1 MGYLAAITLSLYF
14 SLTTL
19 GGNIPSGLLQSN
31 GLSLCPSA
39 SLVNS
44 TTINLN
50 GNDIQSI
57 TFECPDDSLSAS
69 ATVPTLAT
77 KSFIAAPDSISGL
90 LRRAVSECTQST
102 PVCQCGQLVT
112 CACTNLTPSLPVGN
126 DCSVLIDSLKV
137 IPEAVGP
144 TFTVHTKSFQLLT
157 FQSCAIE
164 WINLSAGSSHEYCWD
179 ELAAFSGFADSNCLE
194 SGISTGANCT
204 STNDR
209 FSILMFSVNP

>member
-1 MGYLAAITLSLYF
+1 MRHLAAITLSLYF

-19 GGNIPSGLLQSN
+19 GANIPKGFLQSN

-39 SLVNS
+39 SLVKS

-50 GNDIQSI
+50 GNDIQSV
-57 TFECPDDSLSAS
+57 TFECPDGSLSAS

-77 KSFIAAPDSISGL
+77 KAFIAAPDSIPGL
-90 LRRAVSECTQST
+90 LRRSASECTQST
-102 PVCQCGQLVT
+102 PVCQCGQ
-112 CACTNLTPSLPVGN
+112 PVGN
-126 DCSVLIDSLKV
+126 DCSILIDSLKV

-204 STNDR
+204 SANDR
-209 FSILMFSVNP
+209 FSILMFSINP

>member
-19 GGNIPSGLLQSN
+19 GANIPSGLLQSN

-39 SLVNS
+39 SLIKS

-57 TFECPDDSLSAS
+57 TFECPDGSLSTRATEPTFAS
-69 ATVPTLAT
+69 
-77 KSFIAAPDSISGL
+77 KSFTAIPDSIPGL
-90 LRRAVSECTQST
+90 LRRAASECTQST
-102 PVCQCGQLVT
+102 PVCQCGQPVT
-112 CACTNLTPSLPVGN
+112 CDCANLTASLPVGN
-126 DCSVLIDSLKV
+126 DCSILIDSLKV

-144 TFTVHTKSFQLLT
+144 TFTVNTKSFQLLT
-157 FQSCAIE
+157 FQTCAIE

-179 ELAAFSGFADSNCLE
+179 ELAAFSGVADSNCLE

-209 FSILMFSVNP
+209 FSIL